1 MQTVPKG
8 AQPGCVLKR
17 VYSYCNAEE
26 LRDLLSSGKAVVTPP
41 SVFAVA
47 LGFVGP
53 QGWGCWFYILLLMSF
68 FLRWSAEVQL
78 SATPSILLGGYW

>member
-17 VYSYCNAEE
+17 AYSYCNAEE
-26 LRDLLSSGKAVVTPP
+26 LQDLLSSGKAVVTPP
-41 SVFAVA
+41 SLFAVA

-53 QGWGCWFYILLLMSF
+53 QGWGCWFYILLLMRF
-68 FLRWSAEVQL
+68 FFEMECRGTA
-78 SATPSILLGGYW
+78 